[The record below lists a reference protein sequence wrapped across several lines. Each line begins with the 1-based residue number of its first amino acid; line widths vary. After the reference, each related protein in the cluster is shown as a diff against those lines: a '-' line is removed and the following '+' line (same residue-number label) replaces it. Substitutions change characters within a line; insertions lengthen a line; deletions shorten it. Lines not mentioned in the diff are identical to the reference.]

1 MGKKKNRSRKR
12 KQRFYGNHFTATT
25 SKENQIL
32 PDNISSSRSKKISL
46 EKVLTE
52 TTDDDINIIINFNI
66 LKVFQMYACCPECNG
81 SNIAF
86 VNCSEQRMGF
96 SYKIAINCKDF
107 PFEHFFYTSKEL
119 INKSRGHNSFDII
132 YCIS

>member
-1 MGKKKNRSRKR
+1 MGNKKNRSRKR
-12 KQRFYGNHFTATT
+12 KQRFYGNHFTAAT

-66 LKVFQMYACCPECNG
+66 LKVFQMYACFPECNG
-81 SNIAF
+81 SNCF
-86 VNCSEQRMGF
+86 
-96 SYKIAINCKDF
+96 CK
-107 PFEHFFYTSKEL
+107 L
-119 INKSRGHNSFDII
+119 
-132 YCIS
+132 